1 MSQMLTKQ
9 ILNHLNLTGKFPT
22 GGKTNN
28 LEVIVLLIYLC
39 NFWRTLQILLT
50 DAISCA
56 TLDRRLRYFLDNS
69 ICYN

>member
-28 LEVIVLLIYLC
+28 LEIIVLLIYLC

-50 DAISCA
+50 DATFCA
-56 TLDRRLRYFLDNS
+56 TLDRRLCYFLDNS
-69 ICYN
+69 IC